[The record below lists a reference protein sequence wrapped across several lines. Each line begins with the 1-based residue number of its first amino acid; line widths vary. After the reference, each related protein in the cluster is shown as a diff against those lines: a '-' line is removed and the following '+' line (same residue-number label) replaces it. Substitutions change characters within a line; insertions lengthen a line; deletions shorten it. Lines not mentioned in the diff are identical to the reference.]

1 MNFLLAVSL
10 QNRFQSAHT
19 AVVVSPVQSYKY
31 DDYTCRNRKL
41 FVTLPKN
48 NKHMK
53 TRFLRT
59 GYLLLSLLLFSG
71 QTLLAQNTRMVQTSN
86 EIVRINPQKAN
97 QIDYSTNGGRTWI
110 TRYSGTSSG
119 EFIDMVIYNGELI
132 AITSKGVYYST
143 NSGRTWINR
152 YSGTSCGKFLSLMD
166 NGNELLA
173 QTEKGLYYSTNCGR
187 TWMRR

>member
-1 MNFLLAVSL
+1 MKTTKFL
-10 QNRFQSAHT
+10 
-19 AVVVSPVQSYKY
+19 
-31 DDYTCRNRKL
+31 YTCCML
-41 FVTLPKN
+41 LG
-48 NKHMK
+48 M
-53 TRFLRT
+53 
-59 GYLLLSLLLFSG
+59 LLLGG
-71 QTLLAQNTRMVQTSN
+71 QTIQAQNTRMVQTSN

-119 EFIDMVIYNGELI
+119 EFIDMVIYNNELI

-143 NSGRTWINR
+143 SSGRTWISR

-166 NGNELLA
+166 NGKELLA
-173 QTEKGLYYSTNCGR
+173 QTEKGLYYSTNSGR

>member
-1 MNFLLAVSL
+1 
-10 QNRFQSAHT
+10 
-19 AVVVSPVQSYKY
+19 
-31 DDYTCRNRKL
+31 
-41 FVTLPKN
+41 
-48 NKHMK
+48 MK
-53 TRFLRT
+53 TTKLIHTFCVLFL
-59 GYLLLSLLLFSG
+59 GLFLGG
-71 QTLLAQNTRMVQTSN
+71 QTIQAQNTRMVQTSN

-143 NSGRTWINR
+143 SSGRTWINR
-152 YSGTSCGKFLSLMD
+152 YSGTSCGKFLSLMN
-166 NGNELLA
+166 NGKELLA
-173 QTEKGLYYSTNCGR
+173 QTDKGLYYSTNSGR

>member
-1 MNFLLAVSL
+1 
-10 QNRFQSAHT
+10 
-19 AVVVSPVQSYKY
+19 
-31 DDYTCRNRKL
+31 
-41 FVTLPKN
+41 
-48 NKHMK
+48 MK
-53 TRFLRT
+53 TTKLIHTFCVLFWGLFL
-59 GYLLLSLLLFSG
+59 SG
-71 QTLLAQNTRMVQTSN
+71 QTIQAQNTRMVQTSN

-119 EFIDMVIYNGELI
+119 EFIDMVIYNNELI

-143 NSGRTWINR
+143 SSGRTWISR

-166 NGNELLA
+166 NGKELLA
-173 QTEKGLYYSTNCGR
+173 QTDKGLYYSTNSGR

>member
-1 MNFLLAVSL
+1 
-10 QNRFQSAHT
+10 
-19 AVVVSPVQSYKY
+19 
-31 DDYTCRNRKL
+31 
-41 FVTLPKN
+41 
-48 NKHMK
+48 MK
-53 TRFLRT
+53 TTKLIHTFCVLFL
-59 GYLLLSLLLFSG
+59 GLFLSG
-71 QTLLAQNTRMVQTSN
+71 QTIQAQNTRMVQTSN

-166 NGNELLA
+166 NGKELLA
-173 QTEKGLYYSTNCGR
+173 QTEKGLYYSTNSGR